1 MKTLF
6 ISLVLIFSS
15 FSVPIVQESEQVTAT
30 DVGMEDDVY
39 YFTDTDGFSMEF
51 HNINQE
57 ALDSFDLS
65 DDKYKGAVFTITY
78 ISEPEIDELD
88 EEVMVNSIIG
98 LKMMQ

>member
-15 FSVPIVQESEQVTAT
+15 FNVPTIQESEQVTAT
-30 DVGMEDDVY
+30 YVGMEDDVY

-65 DDKYKGAVFTITY
+65 DDTFKGTVFTITY

-88 EEVMVNSIIG
+88 EEIMVNTIIE